1 MIEEGLPP
9 SQLQQKMLQFPFPQ
23 QLVLLFAPQHA
34 AAMPV
39 KERNRMEMVEAL
51 IAHKRVEVEPQ

>member
-1 MIEEGLPP
+1 
-9 SQLQQKMLQFPFPQ
+9 MLHFPVPQ

-39 KERNRMEMVEAL
+39 KERNWMEMVEAL